1 MRRLFTALTLMA
13 LLFTENNV
21 HATLVLELGAQDL
34 TVECNGIG
42 NGMSVASWLD
52 IHGGALASSECG
64 GVSWINDFSGLEYD
78 GCGTTGEVNVT
89 FTISDNC
96 GNTISTTAVFKIEDT
111 TPPYVVAAV
120 AVEIPC
126 SEYQPE
132 QPYGNLEYAD
142 INGEVTVNFF
152 DVPILGSECTTIYI
166 RTYTAT
172 DVCDNTTSIQQYINL
187 TGDLA
192 PGCPDSSACNFDS
205 NATSDDGS
213 CAYVEGWWIPLP
225 SSASSQPAVW
235 ACESGGPDDYVWADQ
250 ACADWV
256 ISNDDFCDGIHWDN
270 LCQTAYDCCL
280 TGLGCTDASACNY
293 DSEAGCDDG
302 SCAYV
307 EGWWIP
313 LPSSASSQPAVWA
326 CESGGPDD
334 YVWADQACAD
344 WVISNDDFCDGIH
357 WDNLCQ
363 TAYDCCLT
371 GLGCTDASAC
381 NYDSEAGCDDGSCAY
396 AEEGFCDCDGNVLD
410 ALGDCGGECEDDYDG
425 NGICDADETLGC
437 TYPTANNYNP
447 NATNDDGSCLYD
459 DCDLNS
465 GYDAGYDAGVASV
478 ECPEDDCPSDLN
490 NDGAISTADLLL
502 FLSDFGTICE

>member
-1 MRRLFTALTLMA
+1 MA

-302 SCAYV
+302 SCAY
-307 EGWWIP
+307 
-313 LPSSASSQPAVWA
+313 
-326 CESGGPDD
+326 
-334 YVWADQACAD
+334 
-344 WVISNDDFCDGIH
+344 
-357 WDNLCQ
+357 
-363 TAYDCCLT
+363 
-371 GLGCTDASAC
+371 
-381 NYDSEAGCDDGSCAY
+381 